1 MCKCNHCD
9 VELTQDNW
17 RYMGRKRPAYT
28 CTVCDRVHA
37 NIRKQAAR
45 EFVAKYKI
53 EKGCEYCGYN
63 KTHYALDL
71 AHIDREDKSHQ
82 CKNNK
87 SAYNQNW
94 SINRIKIELEKCRI
108 LCANCHR
115 EDTAKENGWR
125 SYDQ

>member
-1 MCKCNHCD
+1 VNKCKHCD

-28 CTVCDRVHA
+28 CTVCDREQA

-45 EFVAKYKI
+45 DFVANYKL
-53 EKGCEYCGYN
+53 ECGCEKCGYN
-63 KTHYALDL
+63 ESHTALDM
-71 AHIDREDKSHQ
+71 AHIERGTKTTTQ
-82 CKNNK
+82 GR

-94 SINRIKIELEKCRI
+94 SINRIKQELTKCRI

-115 EDTAKENGWR
+115 VETAIENGWR
-125 SYDQ
+125 V